1 MQAARWPMGP
11 RTIFFS
17 SAVSRP
23 TLAQGR
29 KEGRIIR
36 LAAGVWSADVHS
48 APADIVAENLWQ
60 IIAKF
65 CSDAIIV
72 DRTAARGGLVDG
84 GIVTVA
90 TDARTTPLE
99 LPGVTVLVRARVEHP
114 SDTPWAAELRGSTP
128 ARALVDNLAESRGR
142 NGRPGRTLTRAELED
157 WVAQKRLAWGADR
170 FAMLERDAVKVAQDL
185 NVDPDP
191 VRELFGAVSGTTAA
205 TPARGEF
212 ARAALDGRAWDERRV
227 RMFATAIG
235 QLQEL
240 EAEPLGP
247 PPEDG
252 ELPFYEAYF
261 SNYIEG
267 TEFTI
272 EEAREIIE
280 TQTPPARRAADGH
293 DILGTHR
300 CVVDPIGRATTDD
313 DPEAV
318 IELARSRHRT
328 LMVGR
333 PDIGPGQFKDR
344 RNRAG
349 ATEFVDPDLV
359 YGTLLEGLR
368 LTSQVPPGLC
378 RAVYVMSVISE
389 VHPFTDGNGRVG
401 RLMMNAELSAAGLC
415 RIVVPTVLRNEY
427 IAALRRFSSH
437 GGDLAAL
444 IPVMSLAWRWTA
456 AMPWR
461 DRAAVDAQMVATNA
475 LVDSTDAADEHL
487 HLVLP

>member
-1 MQAARWPMGP
+1 M
-11 RTIFFS
+11 
-17 SAVSRP
+17 
-23 TLAQGR
+23 
-29 KEGRIIR
+29 
-36 LAAGVWSADVHS
+36 
-48 APADIVAENLWQ
+48 
-60 IIAKF
+60 
-65 CSDAIIV
+65 
-72 DRTAARGGLVDG
+72 
-84 GIVTVA
+84 
-90 TDARTTPLE
+90 
-99 LPGVTVLVRARVEHP
+99 
-114 SDTPWAAELRGSTP
+114 
-128 ARALVDNLAESRGR
+128 
-142 NGRPGRTLTRAELED
+142 TRAELED

-300 CVVDPIGRATTDD
+300 CVVDPIGRATTTDD

-427 IAALRRFSSH
+427 IAALRRFSNH

-461 DRAAVDAQMVATNA
+461 DRAALDAQMVATNA

>member
-1 MQAARWPMGP
+1 MRVGRWPTGP

-17 SAVSRP
+17 SAASRP
-23 TLAQGR
+23 TIAQGR
-29 KEGRIIR
+29 REGRIIR

-48 APADIVAENLWQ
+48 APEDIVAENLWR

-65 CSDAIIV
+65 CPDAVIV
-72 DRTAARGGLVDG
+72 DRTAARGGLIDA

-90 TDARTTPLE
+90 TDARATSLE
-99 LPGVTVLVRARVEHP
+99 LPGVTVLVRPRAGHP
-114 SDTPWAAELRGSTP
+114 SDTPWAAGLRGSTP

-170 FAMLERDAVKVAQDL
+170 FAMLERDALRVAKDL
-185 NVDPDP
+185 DADPAE
-191 VRELFGAVSGTTAA
+191 VRELFGAVSGAA
-205 TPARGEF
+205 AGSPARGQF
-212 ARAALDGRAWDERRV
+212 ARAALDGRAWDARRV
-227 RMFATAIG
+227 RMFNSAIE
-235 QLQEL
+235 QLQHL
-240 EAEPLGP
+240 DTEPLGP
-247 PPEDG
+247 PLEDG

-300 CVVDPIGRATTDD
+300 CVVDPIGRAATDD
-313 DPEAV
+313 DAEKV

-328 LMVGR
+328 VMAGR

-349 ATEFVDPDLV
+349 ATEFVEPDLT

-368 LTSQVPPGLC
+368 LASRVPSGFC
-378 RAVYVMSVISE
+378 RAVYVMSVLSE

-415 RIVVPTVLRNEY
+415 RVVVPTVLRNEY
-427 IAALRRFSSH
+427 IAALRRFSNQD
-437 GGDLAAL
+437 GDLAAL
-444 IPVMSLAWRWTA
+444 IPVLLLAWRWTA
-456 AMPWR
+456 AMPWT
-461 DRAAVDAQMVATNA
+461 DRSAVDAQMVATNA
-475 LVDSTDAADEHL
+475 LVDSTDAADERVHL
-487 HLVLP
+487 ALP